1 VFPLCLGGSVFG
13 WTVDEPGSFEV
24 LDAYMEAGGNFIDTA
39 DVYSAWAPGNSG
51 GESEWIIG
59 RWMAARRNRED
70 VILATKVGALEGA
83 QGLSAR
89 AIRAGIDGSLRR
101 LGTDYVDLYY
111 AHFDDADADQLETMR
126 TLDSLVREGKVRCL
140 AVSNF
145 APVRVASA
153 LDISA
158 REGLESYAVV
168 QAHYNLVHRG
178 EYEGPLAELCAQRG
192 IACLPFRALGSGFLS
207 GKYRRGDAVTGAR
220 AEQVSGYVNEAGF
233 DVLDALDAIAERHR
247 TSVSAVALAWLI
259 AQPTVVAP
267 VAGANT
273 PAQLSDLLRSL
284 EVELSAVE
292 LDSLRTASDRLHQ
305 DTER

>member
-111 AHFDDADADQLETMR
+111 AHFDDEDADQLETMR

>member
-83 QGLSAR
+83 QGLSAH

-140 AVSNF
+140 GVSNF